1 MINNKNCYPNLLRI
15 YKTSYKSTD
24 AITYHIKYTT
34 MKNLDHVKIDCE
46 NSFYFVFNN
55 VDGYIEKS
63 NENKYLVFAYTSKN
77 KKLLEKYTKVWNE
90 IKNQIKTIKDTK
102 PIKYKNNFIKTKFE
116 TNENKILSIAVMV
129 IAKSVFQEGN
139 KYYPQILLHE
149 CVYRSVNKL

>member
-24 AITYHIKYTT
+24 AITYHIKYTA
-34 MKNLDHVKIDCE
+34 MKNLDHVKIVCE

-63 NENKYLVFAYTSKN
+63 NENTTYTTKN

-90 IKNQIKTIKDTK
+90 IKNQIKTIKDAK
-102 PIKYKNNFIKTKFE
+102 PIK
-116 TNENKILSIAVMV
+116 
-129 IAKSVFQEGN
+129 
-139 KYYPQILLHE
+139 
-149 CVYRSVNKL
+149 